1 MDEDGTVKR
10 KRFNTALFKQSGLL
24 DQAEAVL
31 QQAISANP
39 DDTKALLRLGDIRR
53 QKGDLSAAL
62 EAYER
67 LCAIAP
73 DNAAAAWLT
82 AVLKGHNLPSVAP
95 SGRRPAPFL
104 RLKGFLTRTEQKRLF
119 RVVSAA
125 GRKRF
130 HPAGVGG
137 DEDNAEGTVDRNTRD
152 AIVAS
157 GETRREV
164 GPWFKPKLRE
174 VLPSAWARLGLEAID
189 QCRIEMDITAHLS
202 GGHYKPHKDA
212 GKGRHRN
219 RKLSYVYYFHREPK
233 RFSGGHLHLYDTA
246 LEAGEEESKGVVPYF
261 RIEPIHNSLVLFPSH
276 CLHEITTV
284 ECDTDDFMGGRF
296 TVNGWVR
303 PRSKDSAVAPTG

>member
-1 MDEDGTVKR
+1 MDEDGVVKQ

-24 DQAEAVL
+24 DQAVAVL
-31 QQAISANP
+31 QRAISANP
-39 DDTKALLRLGDIRR
+39 DDAKALLRLGDIHR

-82 AVLKGHNLPSVAP
+82 AVLKGDNLPSVAP
-95 SGRRPAPFL
+95 PGRCPAPFL

-119 RVVSAA
+119 RAVSAA
-125 GRKRF
+125 GRERF

-137 DEDNAEGTVDRNTRD
+137 KEGNTEGVVDRNTRD
-152 AIVAS
+152 AIVAD

-164 GPWFKPKLRE
+164 GPWFKPKLRDI
-174 VLPSAWARLGLEAID
+174 LPSAWARLGLEAID

-202 GGHYKPHKDA
+202 DGHYKPHKDN
-212 GKGRHRN
+212 GRGRYRN
-219 RKLSYVYYFHREPK
+219 RRLSYVYYFHREPK
-233 RFSGGHLHLYDTA
+233 RFSGGDLHLYDTA
-246 LEAGEEESKGVVPYF
+246 VEAGEEESKGVASYF
-261 RIEPIHNSLVLFPSH
+261 RIEPLHNSLILFPSH

-284 ECDTDDFMGGRF
+284 ECDTDDFMSGRF

-303 PRSKDSAVAPTG
+303 PRSEGSADAPNG